1 MQAIIVVF
9 DIGHEMQ
16 HKFVIA
22 VYPYFIEK
30 ASHLPLLNPIVSMNA
45 LEQPRKYCNHALN
58 PVDSPLSSDPLFADR
73 LETALRVRQS
83 MHQRPRACGAH
94 MLD

>member
-45 LEQPRKYCNHALN
+45 LEQPRKYCNHASN
-58 PVDSPLSSDPLFADR
+58 ASS
-73 LETALRVRQS
+73 
-83 MHQRPRACGAH
+83 
-94 MLD
+94 